1 MALTATQKQMIA
13 KASEQPTLGA
23 QLVVAGVEQCP
34 ANKDALAAVKQIWY
48 NWTDD
53 HPEQLDVNVYNCV
66 QAALDGYKD
75 DTIVPD
81 AWEGPTI
88 QSVTKSDV
96 SLEDALDQVANYD
109 KGAADVLA
117 DACHRAQ
124 ANAPEYSSQFLKRF
138 AKHAWRGAKK
148 AIEII
153 GGAAGAA
160 VKGLAT
166 GLGWEGFLLVGA
178 VVSIYALARGGGS
191 SRVTHENPRRFLGPL
206 R

>member
-1 MALTATQKQMIA
+1 MALTATQKQIVA

-34 ANKDALAAVKQIWY
+34 ANKDALAAVKQVWY

-53 HPEQLDVNVYNCV
+53 HPDQLDVNVYNCV

-124 ANAPEYSSQFLKRF
+124 ANAPEYSSQFMKRF
-138 AKHAWRGAKK
+138 ATHAWRGAKK
-148 AIEII
+148 AIELI

-178 VVSIYALARGGGS
+178 VVGIYALAKGGS
-191 SRVTHENPRRFLGPL
+191 ARVTHENPRRFLGPL